1 MPWQTI
7 FKTLSASDG
16 GVLDGLGRAIRS
28 ALGLGSGN
36 GVDRAAFTAAVVALS
51 AKLAKSDGITLKIE
65 QETFERLFSFDAE
78 EAANV
83 RWLFDLA
90 AQDVA
95 GFEAYA
101 RTVSRSLA
109 DRPEL
114 KRDVYEALLHIASAD
129 GVMHQGEDRFL
140 LTVAEI
146 FGYSPHEHRALRAL
160 FVRDEADPYTV
171 LGLTRGMTGEALKAR
186 YRELMRE
193 NHPDVL
199 AGKGFSTDMQGIAQ
213 RKVATI
219 NVAWDEI
226 ARERGL

>member
-7 FKTLSASDG
+7 FRTLGTSEG

-51 AKLAKSDGITLKIE
+51 AKLAKCDGITLKIE

-83 RWLFDLA
+83 RWLFGLA

-114 KRDVYEALLHIASAD
+114 KQDVYEALLHIASAD
-129 GVMHQGEDRFL
+129 GVMHQDEDRFL

-146 FGYSPHEHRALRAL
+146 FGYSADEYRAFRAR

-171 LGLTRGMTGEALKAR
+171 LGLTREMSGAAMKAR

-193 NHPDVL
+193 NHPDVI
-199 AGKGFSTDMQGIAQ
+199 AGKGLSKDMQVIAE
-213 RKVATI
+213 RKVAI
-219 NVAWDEI
+219 VNAAWDEI